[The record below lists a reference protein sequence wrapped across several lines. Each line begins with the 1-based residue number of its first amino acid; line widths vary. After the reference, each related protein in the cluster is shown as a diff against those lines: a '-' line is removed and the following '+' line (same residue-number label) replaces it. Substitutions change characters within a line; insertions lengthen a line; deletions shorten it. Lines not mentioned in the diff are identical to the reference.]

1 MNTSDLIINFTP
13 TGMIPTKDLTPFAAI
28 SPAEIIND
36 VRLAWDIGI
45 TMVHLHARDIDSGK
59 PSCDASIFKEI
70 ILGIREFAPE
80 LIFCATTS
88 GRMHGKF
95 EDRAAALY
103 LQGEA
108 KPDMASLTLS
118 SVNFNKRA
126 SVNEPD
132 MIKSLAQEMKNL
144 GIKPELEAFD
154 AGMINYARYLIA
166 KGIIEPPYY
175 FNLILGNIACAQA
188 DPLHAGVMI
197 RDLPAESYWSLG
209 GIGNH
214 QLRMNAMSIAIGGG
228 VRVGLEDNIW
238 FDVARTEMASNSSL
252 LQRVHKFAKLQDRGL
267 MSSVTL
273 RERLNLSVKKGF
285 YGVAT

>member
-1 MNTSDLIINFTP
+1 
-13 TGMIPTKDLTPFAAI
+13 MIPTKDLTPFSAI
-28 SPAEIIND
+28 SPTEIIND

-59 PSCDASIFKEI
+59 PSCDPSIFKEI

-80 LIFCATTS
+80 LIICATTS

-132 MIKSLAQEMKNL
+132 MIKSLAQEMKNF

-154 AGMINYARYLIA
+154 AGMINYAHYLID

-238 FDVARTEMASNSSL
+238 FDVARTDMASNSSL
-252 LQRVHKFAKLQDRGL
+252 LQRVHKLAKLQGRGL
-267 MSSVTL
+267 MSSVSL